1 MGANFVETIQ
11 WFGRR
16 DQINHVHFR
25 NVVMNVPC
33 EKYTET
39 FIDTGDNDMMACLRA
54 LNRTRYPRLLHPD
67 HVPKSPND
75 ANQLASWG
83 YAVDHIKAMLHKL

>member
-1 MGANFVETIQ
+1 MP
-11 WFGRR
+11 R
-16 DQINHVHFR
+16 
-25 NVVMNVPC
+25 

-39 FIDTGDNDMMACLRA
+39 FIDARDNDMMACLRA

-75 ANQLASWG
+75 ANQRAGWG
-83 YAVDHIKAMLHKL
+83 YAVGHSKAMLRQL